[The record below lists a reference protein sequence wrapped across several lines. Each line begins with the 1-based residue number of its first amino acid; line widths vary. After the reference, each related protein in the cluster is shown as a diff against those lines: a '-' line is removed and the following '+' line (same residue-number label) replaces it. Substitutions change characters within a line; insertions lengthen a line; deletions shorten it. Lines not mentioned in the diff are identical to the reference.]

1 MVDGYLMVGQAL
13 QVSTTRAPLNAQAAE
28 HDEPPLKRLRSATP
42 QSEQPAQP
50 MPPKLNQS
58 HVARSLHPFF
68 MSRTASAEFNA
79 SQSSIS
85 LLPLPHGRT
94 VYLGNAA
101 PAPLPP
107 RGMNH
112 IYEHDSTSI
121 PKFIR
126 TAVKLKKGK
135 SSRHTADVATSEYT
149 NLVSCHPTIDFIPP
163 EKLIISKT
171 SIIDQAKSLL
181 KPNCHHA
188 LLRAFQILLNEDRTA
203 DPDGLAWC
211 YKFRPRRAN
220 EVLTSNNAS
229 IALRDWIAGNRK
241 HVSVPQGMEDFIV
254 DDDSDGDYTSPKKAR
269 RRKQKE
275 TFSGYSNVVILWGA
289 HGVGKSACVAACAE
303 ELGYQIF
310 EISPGSKRGGKE
322 VLEMIG
328 EVGQSE
334 LVTKHCGKPSAPSL
348 EQVHGEINVGP
359 TSTTLK
365 NEGLKALICL
375 EEVDVLYEED
385 KGFWPAVASFVEK
398 SRRPVV
404 MTCNGILPFL
414 LDVVDEI
421 PRSSQRTLRIVRIL
435 SLPRRSQKWCESTF
449 KSLRYHRAILSIL
462 IFWRDCISRANGIY
476 GRLS

>member
-1 MVDGYLMVGQAL
+1 MVGQAL
-13 QVSTTRAPLNAQAAE
+13 QFSTTRAPLNAQAAE
-28 HDEPPLKRLRSATP
+28 HDDLPRKRLRSATP

-50 MPPKLNQS
+50 IPPKLNQS

-68 MSRTASAEFNA
+68 MSRTASAESNA

-85 LLPLPHGRT
+85 LLPLPQDRT

-107 RGMNH
+107 RGLNH
-112 IYEHDSTSI
+112 IYERDSTSI

-126 TAVKLKKGK
+126 IAVKLKKGK
-135 SSRHTADVATSEYT
+135 SPRHTADVAPSEYT
-149 NLVSCHPTIDFIPP
+149 NLISCHPTIDFIPP
-163 EKLIISKT
+163 EKLIMSKT

-211 YKFRPRRAN
+211 SKFRPRRAN

-229 IALRDWIAGNRK
+229 VALRAWIAGNRK
-241 HVSVPQGMEDFIV
+241 HVSPPQEMEDFIV
-254 DDDSDGDYTSPKKAR
+254 DDDSDGDYISPKKAR
-269 RRKQKE
+269 RRKQKDA
-275 TFSGYSNVVILWGA
+275 FSGYSNVVILWGA
-289 HGVGKSACVAACAE
+289 HGVGKSACVEACAE

-310 EISPGSKRGGKE
+310 EISPGSRRGGKE
-322 VLEMIG
+322 ILEMIG

-334 LVTKHCGKPSAPSL
+334 LVTKHCGKQSAPSL
-348 EQVHGEINVGP
+348 EQVHGEINVGS
-359 TSTTLK
+359 TSTALK
-365 NEGLKALICL
+365 SEGLKALICL

-385 KGFWPAVASFVEK
+385 KGFWPCVTSFVEK

-414 LDVVDEI
+414 LDVGDKI
-421 PRSSQRTLRIVRIL
+421 PRSSQRISRTVRIS
-435 SLPRRSQKWCESTF
+435 SLPLQHQIWFGSTF
-449 KSLRYHRAILSIL
+449 KSSLYHRAISSIL
-462 IFWRDCISRANGIY
+462 IFWRDCISRTNGIY